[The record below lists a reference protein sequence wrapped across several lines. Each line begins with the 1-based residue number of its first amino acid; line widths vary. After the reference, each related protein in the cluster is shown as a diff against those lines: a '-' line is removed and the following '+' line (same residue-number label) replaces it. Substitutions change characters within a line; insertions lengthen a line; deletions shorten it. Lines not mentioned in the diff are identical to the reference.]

1 VANVVFESKQ
11 LVAKDRSAR
20 AANRIAI
27 AVASD
32 DPWYAYVDLGQAM
45 VELETALTAVVD
57 LHSDL
62 YREIC

>member
-1 VANVVFESKQ
+1 VANGVFESRQ

-20 AANRIAI
+20 AANRIAV
-27 AVASD
+27 AVAAD
-32 DPWYAYVDLGQAM
+32 VPWYVYVELGQAM

-57 LHSDL
+57 LLSDL

>member
-32 DPWYAYVDLGQAM
+32 DPWYVYVELGQAM